1 MMRALADILDRV
13 STALNRV
20 ALGGAVLSILILVLV
35 AGWQVVAR
43 YVLDQPPPWTE
54 ELARYAMVWAG
65 VLGASC
71 AFRAGVDPSLFPGQ
85 REKRGQMGNLWAI
98 IRAVGALAFATPILW
113 YSVMGLNMN
122 PGRSYIARLA
132 GRQADTM
139 DVPMVVFGIAI
150 PVAFT
155 LIIIHALAG
164 LTAHFSGHEQAPDA
178 DAQGETSS

>member
-1 MMRALADILDRV
+1 MANMLDQL
-13 STALNRV
+13 SAALNRV
-20 ALGGAVLSILILVLV
+20 ALWGAILAILVLVLV

-71 AFRAGVDPSLFPGQ
+71 AFRAGVDPSLFPAE
-85 REKRGQMGNLWAI
+85 RDRRGLLGGAWALF
-98 IRAVGALAFATPILW
+98 RALGVLAFATPILW

-122 PGRSYIARLA
+122 PARSYIARLA

-139 DVPMVVFGIAI
+139 DVPMIIFGIAI
-150 PVAFT
+150 PIAFT
-155 LIIIHALAG
+155 LIIIHAIAG
-164 LTAHFSGHEQAPDA
+164 LMTHFTGDAHTAET
-178 DAQGETSS
+178 QGETSS